1 MSRSGHSTFWG
12 IILLLFGVL
21 FLLDNLGI
29 MCFDFWGFIGDWW
42 PVILIVLGISIIF
55 KRKS

>member
-1 MSRSGHSTFWG
+1 MSRSGQSIFWG

-29 MCFDFWGFIGDWW
+29 MYFNFWGFIGGWW